1 MKEMQRLELS
11 IHKTPSM
18 PPDEFVT
25 LPNFSNN
32 DNKNMNNESMNQRL
46 TRIQQ
51 RSAEIPCNT
60 SEVSPETKS
69 SSLETYRLS
78 RLNQKEGANLGVVG
92 RMAFGK
98 QSLKAGL
105 EAAKIVQQHEL
116 DRLSIESDA
125 LKTEIISY
133 YRAKSANTAEMMNT
147 FLQQHLMGEEL
158 TRMDNLNTSLNRAAE
173 IFNRSLEELEEK
185 PFAEAIKE
193 TVAQQLYKTYETTCN
208 RIQQDVLM
216 HKYGAGSKSAL

>member
-1 MKEMQRLELS
+1 
-11 IHKTPSM
+11 
-18 PPDEFVT
+18 
-25 LPNFSNN
+25 
-32 DNKNMNNESMNQRL
+32 MNNQSTNQRL
-46 TRIQQ
+46 ARIKQTT
-51 RSAEIPCNT
+51 AGFPCRT
-60 SEVSPETKS
+60 SEIGPETKS
-69 SSLETYRLS
+69 SPLESYRLA
-78 RLNQKEGANLGVVG
+78 RLNEREAANLGVLG

-105 EAAKIVQQHEL
+105 EAARIVQRHEL
-116 DRLSIESDA
+116 DRLEIESDA

-158 TRMDNLNTSLNRAAE
+158 TRMDNLNNSLSRAAE

-185 PFAEAIKE
+185 PFPEEIKE
-193 TVAQQLYKTYETTCN
+193 TVARQLYKTYETACD

-216 HKYGAGSKSAL
+216 HKYVAGAKAI

>member
-1 MKEMQRLELS
+1 
-11 IHKTPSM
+11 
-18 PPDEFVT
+18 
-25 LPNFSNN
+25 
-32 DNKNMNNESMNQRL
+32 MNNEAMNERL
-46 TRIQQ
+46 TRIKGNSPKIPVQT
-51 RSAEIPCNT
+51 AEVC
-60 SEVSPETKS
+60 SESKTN
-69 SSLETYRLS
+69 SLETYRLS
-78 RLNQKEGANLGVVG
+78 RLDQKESTNLGVVG

-125 LKTEIISY
+125 LRTEIISY

-193 TVAQQLYKTYETTCN
+193 TVAQQLYKTYETTCS